1 MIGLV
6 LQLML
11 DGLGMGLIYVLLA
24 TGFVMILSI
33 PRVLFVAYGQFYM
46 IGAYTVWGGM
56 MLLKL
61 PFFVALAGA
70 MVICGLLGALS
81 YLLIFRYLLHR
92 HFLSGIVAAIGLMMA
107 LKQLALLA
115 FGSSSRGMPSVFP
128 GMVEFGGVRIAFE
141 KIVLMLLTGV
151 IIFCLYYFLTKT
163 KTGRALRAV
172 SFNADVAA
180 LQGINTSRSFMTAF
194 IVGGVLAGFAG
205 GAMAPVYAVSPD
217 MGGIILT
224 VLLVVMLGGMSSIP
238 GAALGGIVLGITLS
252 FGYYFIGGGWAQII
266 LFLVIGIIIMFRP
279 GGILGKPIEEL

>member
-1 MIGLV
+1 MIGLIG
-6 LQLML
+6 QLIL

-56 MLLKL
+56 MILKL
-61 PFFVALAGA
+61 PFFVALVGA
-70 MVICGLLGALS
+70 MAICGLFGALS
-81 YLLIFRYLLHR
+81 YLLVFRYLLHR
-92 HFLSGIVAAIGLMMA
+92 HFMSGIVAAIGLMMV
-107 LKQLALLA
+107 LKQLALVI
-115 FGSSSRGMPSVFP
+115 FGTSSKGMPSVFP
-128 GMVEFGGVRIAFE
+128 GMIEFMGIRISFE
-141 KIVLMLLTGV
+141 KVVLMLLTGI

-163 KTGRALRAV
+163 KTGRAMRAV

-180 LQGINTSRSFMTAF
+180 LQGINTGRAYMTAF

-224 VLLVVMLGGMSSIP
+224 VLLVVMLGGMSSVP

-252 FGYYFIGGGWAQII
+252 FGYYFIGGSWAQII
-266 LFLVIGIIIMFRP
+266 LFVVIGIVIMFRP
-279 GGILGKPIEEL
+279 GGILGKPVEEL